1 MWYSKVRGASI
12 VLLRYSREARTWAK
26 NGQRLSAYLLED
38 GEDKEMRSTSLGRVY
53 SQGMVVGFEFRVLA
67 ELLSCRFQLSLWVG
81 DGSARHTER
90 MNPLPSPYCEVVSHI
105 SQGKSFKKGGDANN

>member
-12 VLLRYSREARTWAK
+12 VLLRYSREARTRAK
-26 NGQRLSAYLLED
+26 NGQRLGAYLLED

-53 SQGMVVGFEFRVLA
+53 SQGTVVVGFEFRVLA
-67 ELLSCRFQLSLWVG
+67 ELSTCRFQLSLWVG

-90 MNPLPSPYCEVVSHI
+90 MNPLPSPYCEVVPHI
-105 SQGKSFKKGGDANN
+105 SQGILQKGGGC